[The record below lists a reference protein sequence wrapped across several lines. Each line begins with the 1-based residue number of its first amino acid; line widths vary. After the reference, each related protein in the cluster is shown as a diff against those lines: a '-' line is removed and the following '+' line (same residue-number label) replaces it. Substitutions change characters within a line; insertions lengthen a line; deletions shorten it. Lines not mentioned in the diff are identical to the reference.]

1 METNTNPMV
10 GDENGWG
17 GYDDF
22 HWSHC
27 GRFHSRLGGAGLVFC
42 AQSYPLLPVQ
52 IQPEPKDLCSVWTP
66 FADTILWRK
75 GGRELTSEIWPFCLA
90 ILANGRE
97 STKRYYFTLARILV
111 WTNFM
116 LYNIFVHDHRLD
128 AWWCHDLNS
137 RERPRTCILM
147 GKLYPMISSSGLTLL
162 DLVADLS
169 HRTMLI

>member
-1 METNTNPMV
+1 M
-10 GDENGWG
+10 
-17 GYDDF
+17 
-22 HWSHC
+22 
-27 GRFHSRLGGAGLVFC
+27 GRKWRLSLIALR
-42 AQSYPLLPVQ
+42 QIPLALGRSWTCILRTV
-52 IQPEPKDLCSVWTP
+52 ISIASCSDSEPKDLCSVWTP

-90 ILANGRE
+90 ILAIYRE
-97 STKRYYFTLARILV
+97 SMKRYYFTLARILV

>member
-1 METNTNPMV
+1 MGRIWRVSLIALRQIPLALGRSWTCI
-10 GDENGWG
+10 
-17 GYDDF
+17 F
-22 HWSHC
+22 HTVISI
-27 GRFHSRLGGAGLVFC
+27 AGC
-42 AQSYPLLPVQ
+42 SDS
-52 IQPEPKDLCSVWTP
+52 EPKDICTVWTP
-66 FADTILWRK
+66 FADTILRRK
-75 GGRELTSEIWPFCLA
+75 GGRESTSEIWHFCLA
-90 ILANGRE
+90 ILAIGRE

-147 GKLYPMISSSGLTLL
+147 GKLYPMVLSSGWTLL